1 MTVLPR
7 CQSPYLDSKRGSPIY
22 LRQQASERCKSA
34 MQAMQLSRPQP
45 VAQNPLAAANKAL
58 QMLKAGQIEG
68 AGVLRI

>member
-1 MTVLPR
+1 
-7 CQSPYLDSKRGSPIY
+7 
-22 LRQQASERCKSA
+22 